1 MNFKLTQGHRQSC
14 HSIAIGY
21 MISYLSSIVTIV
33 TVQVGDIYVSNLHRF
48 WDIIAYFRKFK
59 DVTWPWPRPF
69 KGHLSVTD
77 TQTDKHMTMAYTTSR
92 GNKLCQLCTHVGLL
106 EAVAFTSLLY
116 CNLKTKMSYTLYTY
130 LSVVYMLFLVAQ
142 FMEFDLDNSGDIGMI
157 RRMKHVC

>member
-1 MNFKLTQGHRQSC
+1 
-14 HSIAIGY
+14 
-21 MISYLSSIVTIV
+21 
-33 TVQVGDIYVSNLHRF
+33 
-48 WDIIAYFRKFK
+48 
-59 DVTWPWPRPF
+59 
-69 KGHLSVTD
+69 VTD